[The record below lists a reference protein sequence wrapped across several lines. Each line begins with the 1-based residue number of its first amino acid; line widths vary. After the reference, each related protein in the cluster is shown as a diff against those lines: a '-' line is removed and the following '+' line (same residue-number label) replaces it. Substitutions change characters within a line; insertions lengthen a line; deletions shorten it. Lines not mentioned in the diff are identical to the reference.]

1 MMLDGS
7 DSYTFDNQSGN
18 MLTASWPSELLSC
31 AHAHTCTLVFIHAHS
46 CKFTHT
52 HMNLDG
58 VPFDGVPAT
67 DIATAFIPLVVVIY
81 IFAAAGVVFSIICLT
96 FNLIFRNKK

>member
-18 MLTASWPSELLSC
+18 MLTASWPSKLLSC
-31 AHAHTCTLVFIHAHS
+31 AHAHTCMHTCIH
-46 CKFTHT
+46 THT
-52 HMNLDG
+52 NSDG
-58 VPFDGVPAT
+58 IPFDGVPAT

-81 IFAAAGVVFSIICLT
+81 IFAAAGVVFSIVCLT